1 MMAFHL
7 RSLSSISVGISGYFW
22 KFTAVALKNDT
33 WMLICTE
40 MALRFPVLFADDA
53 QMSSGSCGYCSDAQW
68 LTGIH
73 PTLKQ
78 APCVE
83 SALTTPQF
91 PLARANVILILS
103 R

>member
-1 MMAFHL
+1 MASHL
-7 RSLSSISVGISGYFW
+7 RSLSSISVGISGDFW
-22 KFTAVALKNDT
+22 KFTAVALENDT
-33 WMLICTE
+33 WMMICTE

-53 QMSSGSCGYCSDAQW
+53 QMSSGSCGHCSHSQW

-78 APCVE
+78 APYVE
-83 SALTTPQF
+83 STLATTQF